1 MSTESSFDSSSMPL
15 KILCLH
21 GGGETSITFRSQ
33 AGLVSLMNNLPDLEF
48 VFADAPS
55 NSVWMQDPPGGKG
68 QPTTDPNWA
77 DESISY
83 LDNLVSEQ
91 GPFFGILG
99 YSQGAA
105 FIPVYLA
112 KTSNS
117 FNIAI
122 MFNGYLP
129 TTHHGLIETID
140 SVAPIQTDS
149 VLFVGDYDYYFR
161 DLASDLA
168 NKFDSSQI
176 VFSNESGHH
185 LPLESDPA
193 FTQIIDFIS
202 INVSAYSSLSQ
213 GNLMQAITV
222 GYSDNG
228 ELREAFSDQSIIFVT
243 SASNKTEV
251 AMTDGRLVRLSQDLS
266 FNHVEFDNQS
276 YHDGININD
285 VVLQLRDIVGLSTLS
300 GTQKIAADINSNGVI
315 EIDDV
320 ILTLRHIVKLDAI
333 EQCVLVDSVDQIVT
347 TLTSSTVADLTLLQL
362 GDVDLSATFVTDIET
377 TGSINI
383 TGTVSD
389 DIIDLNSSDYTLAQ
403 QTILVDG
410 GAGNDTIIGSD
421 FDENILGGI
430 GNDKLFGGSGTN
442 TMTGD
447 AGADEFQFDESSL
460 QTTVSD
466 FNLSE
471 GDTLKFINQSD
482 GSFIFDH
489 NSIRFNTAKNGL
501 LIDYTENGSP
511 GTFDLSLGLK
521 DVSLHAKGALMAD
534 TSNGSW
540 FDRSLSVNGLELVIA
555 GDTGGQIA
563 VPDDWVYKVA
573 QTVNLLI
580 DPYADGIDLDAQNQM
595 IKVLSGDVGTWHAG
609 SPTGQRLANGD
620 GNYYSPNPLE
630 NPESYQ
636 GYEAWL
642 DETMQNDMVWYHD
655 PTSGNISVDEQ
666 INEVLEHLMHTI
678 HLFGVRG
685 AVDGS
690 YEALMG
696 RDIEVESSEAY
707 KNQELYLA
715 MKEAMDNGVFNP
727 DYRNAPDHVFL
738 KEYTFLLNYNM
749 WELGKVL
756 WDDDNGDGLGSLAPE
771 WSDTAR
777 TRDGIL
783 ENNPLGHALFE
794 RYFDPVLSA
803 PDVET
808 LRTLFQPSTEGAS
821 NYSVGPEAL
830 PGSDEF
836 LLSVQVEI
844 M

>member
-1 MSTESSFDSSSMPL
+1 MT
-15 KILCLH
+15 
-21 GGGETSITFRSQ
+21 
-33 AGLVSLMNNLPDLEF
+33 DL
-48 VFADAPS
+48 
-55 NSVWMQDPPGGKG
+55 
-68 QPTTDPNWA
+68 T
-77 DESISY
+77 
-83 LDNLVSEQ
+83 
-91 GPFFGILG
+91 
-99 YSQGAA
+99 
-105 FIPVYLA
+105 
-112 KTSNS
+112 
-117 FNIAI
+117 
-122 MFNGYLP
+122 
-129 TTHHGLIETID
+129 
-140 SVAPIQTDS
+140 
-149 VLFVGDYDYYFR
+149 
-161 DLASDLA
+161 
-168 NKFDSSQI
+168 
-176 VFSNESGHH
+176 
-185 LPLESDPA
+185 
-193 FTQIIDFIS
+193 TQIGKI
-202 INVSAYSSLSQ
+202 
-213 GNLMQAITV
+213 G
-222 GYSDNG
+222 DN
-228 ELREAFSDQSIIFVT
+228 
-243 SASNKTEV
+243 SASNPI
-251 AMTDGRLVRLSQDLS
+251 D
-266 FNHVEFDNQS
+266 
-276 YHDGININD
+276 IND
-285 VVLQLRDIVGLSTLS
+285 VIAQLKDIVGLEKLL
-300 GTQKIAADINSNGVI
+300 GNAKNAADINNDGEV
-315 EIDDV
+315 EISDV
-320 ILTLRHIVKLDAI
+320 IGNLCHIVGLEKLDTFDLVTDAGIAI
-333 EQCVLVDSVDQIVT
+333 NSLQNDSVGSLSLIINGDADQSHADWVA
-347 TLTSSTVADLTLLQL
+347 LTDTS
-362 GDVDLSATFVTDIET
+362 
-377 TGSINI
+377 I

-389 DIIDLNSSDYTLAQ
+389 DIIDLNSSEYTLAQ

-421 FDENILGGI
+421 SDENILGGT

-447 AGADEFQFDESSL
+447 AGADEFQFDKSSL

-489 NSIRFNTAKNGL
+489 NSIRSNTAKNGL
-501 LIDYTENGSP
+501 LIDYTENGFP

-521 DVSLHAKGALMAD
+521 DVSLHTNGALLAD

-540 FDRSLSVNGLELVIA
+540 FNRSLSVNGLELVIA
-555 GDTGGQIA
+555 GNTGGQSA

-573 QTVNLLI
+573 QTVNLLM
-580 DPYADGIDLDAQNQM
+580 DPYADGIDLDAQKRM
-595 IKVLSGDVGTWHAG
+595 IAVLSGDVGTWHVG

-642 DETMQNDMVWYHD
+642 DETVQNDMVWYHD
-655 PTSGNISVDEQ
+655 ITDGSISIDEQ

-715 MKEAMDNGVFNP
+715 MTEAMDNGVFNP

-777 TRDGIL
+777 TRGGIL
-783 ENNPLGHALFE
+783 ENNPLGHTLFE
-794 RYFDPVLSA
+794 KYFNPVLSA

-808 LRTLFQPSTEGAS
+808 LRTLFQSSTEGAS